1 MCTQRDPARR
11 KSASRAARTQC
22 LGRHGNMIMESG
34 NLTAEQLL
42 RHYTQKVYAQAGA
55 VEEKA
60 RRLDPERRTVKTKL
74 AQTT

>member
-1 MCTQRDPARR
+1 
-11 KSASRAARTQC
+11 
-22 LGRHGNMIMESG
+22 MIMESG

-60 RRLDPERRTVKTKL
+60 RRLDPERRTVKMKL